1 MDGGRVLDAGLH
13 LLDRQLVD
21 ANGQLAGK
29 VDDLELTPSEDGQA
43 LYVTAIL
50 SGAGALAARLAKR
63 QGSWLESIANRLFG
77 RGVRGPWLLRAL
89 AGKGGKLVP
98 YERISAIEADRVLIS
113 GSGDDLPAPNDA
125 PTSAPPGG

>member
-1 MDGGRVLDAGLH
+1 MGGRTLDAGLH

-21 ANGQLAGK
+21 ADGQLAGK

-50 SGAGALAARLAKR
+50 SGGGALAARLARR

-77 RGVRGPWLLRAL
+77 RGDAEPVAISFGVVKRIGSSVELAAPKEELETDRPERWLRQHVIGRIPG
-89 AGKGGKLVP
+89 AGH
-98 YERISAIEADRVLIS
+98 
-113 GSGDDLPAPNDA
+113 APE
-125 PTSAPPGG
+125 